1 MVRRYTV
8 RQSFTVPIGT
18 KAKIKTAARA
28 RGMSMS
34 AYLRHIT
41 NDHMAINDL
50 ENVAAKIE
58 ARAAMIR

>member
-1 MVRRYTV
+1 MRRYTV
-8 RQSFTVPIGT
+8 RQSFTVPVGT
-18 KAKIKTAARA
+18 EARIKAAART

-41 NDHMAINDL
+41 NDHMAIDDL